1 MHGMTL
7 SMCKL
12 MLDSSHLGILTES
25 IPGCGNLTKI
35 GRQELAK
42 YQYPLDLTRLIG
54 EVYKA
59 QIFLPN
65 FYLHTCTF
73 IT

>member
-1 MHGMTL
+1 MVCMY
-7 SMCKL
+7 KL
-12 MLDSSHLGILTES
+12 MPGSSHLEILTES

-42 YQYPLDLTRLIG
+42 YLVQYPLDLTRLIG
-54 EVYKA
+54 EIHKA
-59 QIFLPN
+59 QIFLPIL
-65 FYLHTCTF
+65 YVHTCTF